1 MALARLLAV
10 PVATLMCQAARPLA
24 DTEVHFV
31 SALVVVLLEMQAKLL
46 CRLDNRSG
54 AQVVL

>member
-1 MALARLLAV
+1 
-10 PVATLMCQAARPLA
+10 MCQAARPLA

-31 SALVVVLLEMQAKLL
+31 LALVVVLLEMQAKLL

>member
-1 MALARLLAV
+1 MALAWLLAV
-10 PVATLMCQAARPLA
+10 SAATSMCQAARPLA
-24 DTEVHFV
+24 GTEVHFV
-31 SALVVVLLEMQAKLL
+31 LALVVVLLEMQAKLL

>member
-10 PVATLMCQAARPLA
+10 SAATSMCQAARPLA

-31 SALVVVLLEMQAKLL
+31 LALVVALLEMPVKLL
-46 CRLDNRSG
+46 CRLENRSA